1 MRLVPGE
8 IAEILVDQTRS
19 EASGVQ
25 QKQIQRIRQALGLN
39 EPVVVQYLSW
49 IDGAGRGDA
58 APVAAAQVDG

>member
-25 QKQIQRIRQALGLN
+25 QKQIQQTRQALGLN
-39 EPVVVQYLSW
+39 QPVVVQHLSW
-49 IDGAGRGDA
+49 MGGAVRGDT
-58 APVAAAQVDG
+58 APVAAAQVEG